1 MRGHSR
7 SIENDLCTSCACVCA
22 RASLRYVRLLYLPL
36 HRKRR
41 KLPIPH
47 GSLLNHA
54 GYLLALPPGDAWSRL
69 ATMANLLDKL
79 NYTRT
84 VLIQAK
90 DAEGREDELEL
101 VKLPEDTTLAGFTP
115 LMSNPQDPCYV
126 EKTEDMDIAQVC
138 LRISKVLFFG
148 QVFLCGLE
156 TPVLKLQKNEIGMS
170 EYVSVVEASSISSP
184 SSPPEQS
191 DSELLVE
198 SYSEDEDG
206 PVSTM
211 KRLPSSNDVFDDNGA
226 PLALGEIR
234 SLIERK
240 EELER
245 KQRKQDRHRQRV
257 QVSGKKASPVA
268 RDRLAPLAID
278 KDDPS
283 ILRRDRSQ
291 LRSYLL
297 SHYSCTHRNF
307 QS

>member
-1 MRGHSR
+1 M
-7 SIENDLCTSCACVCA
+7 
-22 RASLRYVRLLYLPL
+22 
-36 HRKRR
+36 
-41 KLPIPH
+41 
-47 GSLLNHA
+47 
-54 GYLLALPPGDAWSRL
+54 
-69 ATMANLLDKL
+69 
-79 NYTRT
+79 
-84 VLIQAK
+84 
-90 DAEGREDELEL
+90 
-101 VKLPEDTTLAGFTP
+101 
-115 LMSNPQDPCYV
+115 
-126 EKTEDMDIAQVC
+126 
-138 LRISKVLFFG
+138 
-148 QVFLCGLE
+148 
-156 TPVLKLQKNEIGMS
+156 
-170 EYVSVVEASSISSP
+170 
-184 SSPPEQS
+184 
-191 DSELLVE
+191 E

-268 RDRLAPLAID
+268 RDRVAPLAID

>member
-22 RASLRYVRLLYLPL
+22 RASLR
-36 HRKRR
+36 
-41 KLPIPH
+41 
-47 GSLLNHA
+47 
-54 GYLLALPPGDAWSRL
+54 PPGDAWSRL

-268 RDRLAPLAID
+268 RDRVAPLAID